1 MSGNHFYSCALCTHF
16 TAKYSENVFYANIC
30 TKNVQ
35 TPVLTV
41 QVVRRCVFMVRMVYV
56 VDQIGSEQTV
66 SRDSFN
72 YAREVKAA
80 DMSNLQ
86 VVIY

>member
-1 MSGNHFYSCALCTHF
+1 MAVWQLPCDKFV
-16 TAKYSENVFYANIC
+16 VFFAREMYISNLRSPGV
-30 TKNVQ
+30 TNRSDMKVN
-35 TPVLTV
+35 
-41 QVVRRCVFMVRMVYV
+41 
-56 VDQIGSEQTV
+56 QIGSEQTV

-86 VVIY
+86 VVIYWVS

>member
-1 MSGNHFYSCALCTHF
+1 MYISNLRSPGVTNR
-16 TAKYSENVFYANIC
+16 SEMKVN
-30 TKNVQ
+30 
-35 TPVLTV
+35 
-41 QVVRRCVFMVRMVYV
+41 
-56 VDQIGSEQTV
+56 QIGSEQTV

-86 VVIY
+86 VVIYWVS

>member
-1 MSGNHFYSCALCTHF
+1 MKVN
-16 TAKYSENVFYANIC
+16 
-30 TKNVQ
+30 
-35 TPVLTV
+35 
-41 QVVRRCVFMVRMVYV
+41 
-56 VDQIGSEQTV
+56 QIGSEQTV

>member
-1 MSGNHFYSCALCTHF
+1 M
-16 TAKYSENVFYANIC
+16 
-30 TKNVQ
+30 
-35 TPVLTV
+35 V

-56 VDQIGSEQTV
+56 RSAEMKVNQIGSEQTV

>member
-1 MSGNHFYSCALCTHF
+1 MTVWQLRCEKFF
-16 TAKYSENVFYANIC
+16 VFFAREIYILNLSFPGV
-30 TKNVQ
+30 TKD
-35 TPVLTV
+35 L
-41 QVVRRCVFMVRMVYV
+41 RRL
-56 VDQIGSEQTV
+56 EQTV

>member
-1 MSGNHFYSCALCTHF
+1 MTIWQLPCDKFVVFFAREMYILNLRSPGVTNR
-16 TAKYSENVFYANIC
+16 SEMKVN
-30 TKNVQ
+30 
-35 TPVLTV
+35 
-41 QVVRRCVFMVRMVYV
+41 
-56 VDQIGSEQTV
+56 QIKSEQTV

-86 VVIY
+86 VVIYWVS

>member
-1 MSGNHFYSCALCTHF
+1 MFQWRFDNYRAISLLYFLLREMYISNLRSPGVTNR
-16 TAKYSENVFYANIC
+16 SEMKVN
-30 TKNVQ
+30 
-35 TPVLTV
+35 
-41 QVVRRCVFMVRMVYV
+41 
-56 VDQIGSEQTV
+56 QIGSEQTV

-86 VVIY
+86 VVIYWVS

>member
-1 MSGNHFYSCALCTHF
+1 MFVVFFAREMYISNLRSPGVTNR
-16 TAKYSENVFYANIC
+16 SEMKVN
-30 TKNVQ
+30 
-35 TPVLTV
+35 
-41 QVVRRCVFMVRMVYV
+41 
-56 VDQIGSEQTV
+56 QIKSEQTV

>member
-1 MSGNHFYSCALCTHF
+1 M
-16 TAKYSENVFYANIC
+16 
-30 TKNVQ
+30 
-35 TPVLTV
+35 LTV

-56 VDQIGSEQTV
+56 AVRSAGMEVNQIGSEQTV
-66 SRDSFN
+66 SRESLN